1 MSDPIANDRRRALSE
16 ARSALGIVHAQY
28 WRALA
33 RAAKGGPAER
43 AGALVEARRLGGVAV
58 GCGAASQLR
67 TLTQSHRQ

>member
-43 AGALVEARRLGGVAV
+43 AGALVEAPPRRVAV